1 MKKLIKL
8 CAMLLLFVAEHTQA
22 ANQSPYKEF
31 LSCLE
36 KNAPRGLLQE
46 YAPHLLNDNDD
57 DIKNDDGVINLDQML
72 HKAIRR
78 HNEEVRRLKE
88 AEVSGCANT
97 LFKAYSAVPAHPSKS
112 MHLRFASAY
121 YKALRSLELGEI
133 DNKGAAQAMLI
144 ARNELLQE
152 VNAHNDKLLQ
162 KQQAEAQRKQQQDA
176 QRAREEAYI
185 RGMEEIE
192 RKYAAENN
200 ALIQGYIDRVNAER
214 NRQSWS
220 DAVRFFNEVTK
231 PVIVPQPVDNSMNCR
246 SYRNGNE
253 IITNCR

>member
-8 CAMLLLFVAEHTQA
+8 CAALLLLVAADTRA
-22 ANQSPYKEF
+22 ANQDAYAEF
-31 LSCLE
+31 RSCLE
-36 KNAPRGLLQE
+36 KTAPRGLLRE
-46 YAPHLLNDNDD
+46 YAPDLLNDGPIDVQ
-57 DIKNDDGVINLDQML
+57 KLLD
-72 HKAIRR
+72 
-78 HNEEVRRLKE
+78 EVNALKE
-88 AEVSGCANT
+88 AKVSGCANT
-97 LFKAYSAVPAHPSKS
+97 LFKAYSAQPTHPLKS
-112 MHLRFASAY
+112 AKLRFASAH

-133 DNKGAAQAMLI
+133 SYEGAAQAMLI
-144 ARNELLQE
+144 ARDEILQE
-152 VNAHNDKLLQ
+152 ADKLV
-162 KQQAEAQRKQQQDA
+162 KEQQAAAQRKQQQDA

-231 PVIVPQPVDNSMNCR
+231 PVIVPQPVDKSINCT
-246 SYRNGNE
+246 SYRNGPE
-253 IITNCR
+253 IVTNCR